1 MHVRSKRACPMDRR
15 DNEQV
20 LVCLEHMRPSPLFPP
35 TQSATNSIPAEAS
48 PAPSAHMRTASFPL
62 QPMDSSS
69 GSPTGMLIIC
79 LL

>member
-1 MHVRSKRACPMDRR
+1 MDRL

-48 PAPSAHMRTASFPL
+48 PAPSAHMRHSFPL
-62 QPMDSSS
+62 SNQWTAAAGPRRRE
-69 GSPTGMLIIC
+69 P
-79 LL
+79 LLER